1 MKHYPSLFLATAV
14 AIGILSSCVS
24 SKKYKTLQEKYNS
37 SEMAKKANAD
47 ALGRLQGDLSD
58 CNNQKAKLTADL
70 EEYRKTNA
78 QLLSSM
84 GEMAMLTRKEAEN
97 LTNSLEKLKEKDMH
111 IKTLNQAINR
121 KDSMTIALVTTLKRA
136 VGQDDKDIEIN
147 VEKGVVMVSIS
158 DKFLFTTGSYNVSPN
173 ANEVL
178 RKVALILQDRPDFEV
193 LVEGHTDDIP
203 YKKGDLLDNW
213 DLSVKRATALVRVLQ
228 TKFNIAPGRLI
239 PAGRAHYV
247 PLVPNDSAENRAKN
261 RRTRIIIMPKIDQF
275 YGMIEQGMKE
285 ATNKK

>member
-1 MKHYPSLFLATAV
+1 MKHCLILFLSV
-14 AIGILSSCVS
+14 GILSSCVS

-47 ALGRLQGDLSD
+47 ALGRMQGDLSD
-58 CNNQKAKLTADL
+58 CNSQKARLTSDL
-70 EEYRKTNA
+70 EEARKINA
-78 QLLSSM
+78 QFLASM

-97 LTNSLEKLKEKDMH
+97 LTLSLEKLKEKDMR
-111 IKTLNQAINR
+111 IKTLNHAVNR
-121 KDSMTIALVTTLKRA
+121 KESMTIALVTTLKRA

-178 RKVALILQDRPDFEV
+178 RKVALILQDRPDFDV

-203 YKKGDLLDNW
+203 YKKGDLIDNW
-213 DLSVKRATALVRVLQ
+213 DLSVKRATALVRVLY

-239 PAGRAHYV
+239 PAGRAQYV

-285 ATNKK
+285 AAKKK

>member
-1 MKHYPSLFLATAV
+1 MKHYLILFLSV
-14 AIGILSSCVS
+14 GILSSCVS
-24 SKKYKTLQEKYNS
+24 AKKYKTLNEKYNS
-37 SEMAKKANAD
+37 CEMAKKASTD

-58 CNNQKAKLTADL
+58 CNTQKARLTTDL
-70 EEYRKTNA
+70 EEARKTNS

-97 LTNSLEKLKEKDMH
+97 LTTSLEKLKEKDMH

-136 VGQDDKDIEIN
+136 VGRDDKDIEIN

-158 DKFLFTTGSYNVSPN
+158 DKFLFTTGSYDISPN
-173 ANEVL
+173 ATEVL

-193 LVEGHTDDIP
+193 LVEGHTDNVP
-203 YKKGDLLDNW
+203 YRKGDLLDNW
-213 DLSVKRATALVRVLQ
+213 DLSVKRSTALVRVLH
-228 TKFNIAPGRLI
+228 TKFNIAPERLI

-247 PLVPNDSAENRAKN
+247 PLVGNDTPENRAKN